1 MGEGKH
7 STDDQKQESI
17 LLLSDQIHIKNQ
29 SEIQGPHWT
38 RNTVFTWT
46 ISEWLGLWNHSSC
59 KTKDSCLRY
68 FPYPRNPPGVTCIY
82 LRMGSPWTWS
92 ILTMIGLSL
101 DCIPQ
106 AILMLRSDETEGN
119 VWSRADVFE
128 TFPFKGNKYRGI
140 FFSIFLWMTWKGKTS
155 RFSRNTKLLW
165 EVDWR

>member
-1 MGEGKH
+1 MTRNRKA
-7 STDDQKQESI
+7 SYFCQIKFTSKISQKFKDHIEQGTLFSHEPS
-17 LLLSDQIHIKNQ
+17 LSDQDC
-29 SEIQGPHWT
+29 EITQAARPRT
-38 RNTVFTWT
+38 PESSINY
-46 ISEWLGLWNHSSC
+46 LGKLFC
-59 KTKDSCLRY
+59 KGKSCLRY

-128 TFPFKGNKYRGI
+128 TFLFKGNKYRGI
-140 FFSIFLWMTWKGKTS
+140 FFSIFL
-155 RFSRNTKLLW
+155 
-165 EVDWR
+165 